1 MSQTFTGRTVANTIN
16 VFEQRCLDNFYELL
30 PINGYLEAE
39 YRKKGATLI
48 VRTKGK
54 LDVKAFQCMGMPRR
68 LKVSDPKEKIA
79 SGIVWIMV
87 DFIEKGG
94 LLSRAEEKSQSE
106 LIPEERYNV
115 TWTL

>member
-1 MSQTFTGRTVANTIN
+1 M
-16 VFEQRCLDNFYELL
+16 D
-30 PINGYLEAE
+30 
-39 YRKKGATLI
+39 
-48 VRTKGK
+48 
-54 LDVKAFQCMGMPRR
+54 MPRR

-79 SGIVWIMV
+79 SGIAWTIV
-87 DFIEKGG
+87 DFIEKGV